1 MRAASAWAGALV
13 KKAQRRMSRCDAM
26 LIRPATLIRSPTTG
40 PGMGWN
46 GVKKA
51 GIAASQHSSTVNIFT

>member
-1 MRAASAWAGALV
+1 
-13 KKAQRRMSRCDAM
+13 MSRCDAM

-46 GVKKA
+46 GVKRA
-51 GIAASQHSSTVNIFT
+51 GIAASQHSSAVNNFT